1 MAELIVVMLFM
12 LFSIHINGLKTGEYG
27 TYWLTD
33 FQQINNWAHTKKD
46 FSQLFFLLRTNK
58 KGKQTSIMKN

>member
-1 MAELIVVMLFM
+1 MLF
-12 LFSIHINGLKTGEYG
+12 NGLRTGEYG
-27 TYWLTD
+27 AYWLTD